1 MSDSISETNEDFIHT
16 KFGYC
21 YFEME
26 FGKNPIVF
34 NLYVHPEYRKTGQ
47 AKKLLQYVIN
57 EIRQTGYSG
66 VIDIEATPREQS
78 IDRDKLSDFYSGM
91 GLHVLEK
98 EVEKLKLAE
107 SQRDAAVSMVERLIE
122 AGRMMRK
129 PMSSDEFFKARVDYD
144 ALVAEWNNQAATS
157 FLERVGVPGAKNG

>member
-1 MSDSISETNEDFIHT
+1 MNDKSNISPKAWELLNNLTASIHRHVENHNSADYAQKARAEDALVDYIVELEAEVAKKKESKSKISDSISETNEDFIHT

-78 IDRDKLSDFYSGM
+78 IDREKLSDFYSGM
-91 GLHVLEK
+91 GLHVLEDG
-98 EVEKLKLAE
+98 L
-107 SQRDAAVSMVERLIE
+107 
-122 AGRMMRK
+122 
-129 PMSSDEFFKARVDYD
+129 
-144 ALVAEWNNQAATS
+144 TS
-157 FLERVGVPGAKNG
+157 N